1 MADQTI
7 ARSIN
12 ERSILTLLR
21 LRGSLSRADIARELS
36 LTPATITRLVAD
48 MAKNGLVR
56 EVGRGPVKAEAR
68 EPGRPGV
75 QVGLDPAGSYFLGAE
90 IGVGVLRLAVID
102 FAAQLA
108 RSEEHPVPSQ
118 ASPRDVVKLIGER
131 IHALEADPSFT
142 GRIRAAGVTVP
153 GLVAHG
159 GHVVNLPILGWSHI
173 ELPSLLAEVIPLPL
187 SVENNTNAA
196 AVGALY
202 AQPSLPTVCTLF
214 LKLGV
219 GCGGAA
225 IVDGRL
231 LRGAHGTGMEVGHLR
246 VSEQG
251 PLCHCGQ
258 TGCLEPRVNLAALA
272 RAVRGRD
279 DLNAAELARLP
290 AEVAAEA
297 AQGDGRSRAAV
308 ADLSHHLGLGLVSLV
323 NLFNPTMI
331 VLGGLMRP
339 LLAMTLPHLG
349 EMVADR
355 IIPGTI
361 MPDLV
366 LSPLDEK
373 ECAIGAACLA
383 HHGVFDPA
391 SLDVA
396 PSITRAG
403 LTVT

>member
-21 LRGSLSRADIARELS
+21 LRGSLSRAGIARELS

-56 EVGRGPVKAEAR
+56 EIGHGPAKAQAR

-75 QVGLDPAGSYFLGAE
+75 QVALDPRGSYFLGIE
-90 IGVGVLRLAVID
+90 IGVGVLRLAIVD

-108 RSEEHPVPSQ
+108 RSEEHPVPSR
-118 ASPRDVVKLIGER
+118 ASPQDVVRLIGER
-131 IHALEADPSFT
+131 IHALEADPFFA
-142 GRIRAAGVTVP
+142 GRVRAAGVTVP

-159 GHVVNLPILGWSHI
+159 GQVVNLPILGWSQVD
-173 ELPSLLAEVIPLPL
+173 LLLLLAKVTPL
-187 SVENNTNAA
+187 SVTVENNANAA
-196 AVGALY
+196 AFGALY

-225 IVDGRL
+225 VVNGRL

-251 PLCHCGQ
+251 PRCHCGQ
-258 TGCLEPRVNLAALA
+258 SGCLETRVNVAALA
-272 RAVRGRD
+272 RAARGRD
-279 DLNAAELARLP
+279 DLDAAELARLP

-297 AQGDGRSRAAV
+297 KQGNGRSKAAIEH
-308 ADLSHHLGLGLVSLV
+308 LSHHLGLGLVSLV

-339 LLAMTLPHLG
+339 LLVMTLPHLR
-349 EMVADR
+349 EIVADR

-361 MPDLV
+361 TPDIL

-383 HHGVFDPA
+383 HHRVFDPA

-396 PSITRAG
+396 PSIPRAG
-403 LTVT
+403 LTIA